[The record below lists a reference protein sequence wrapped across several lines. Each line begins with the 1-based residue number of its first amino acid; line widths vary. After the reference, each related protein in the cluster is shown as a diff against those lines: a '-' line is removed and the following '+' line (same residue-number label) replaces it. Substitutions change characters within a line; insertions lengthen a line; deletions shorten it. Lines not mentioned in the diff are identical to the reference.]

1 VGAHFP
7 RGQPTLLCWVPKRPC
22 SVYGGEESW
31 LVFACWLAATALN
44 GRTPCGLAL
53 CGVSVWKARWAHTS
67 LAGNQH
73 CFVGCLNVR
82 VRSTEAKSP
91 GDPIAYWGIRI
102 VLPDGHALRA
112 PNGCVGVYAWLSSC
126 CALVLCFGFMHTFG
140 NLRIGSPP
148 SVCPEHSTCVL
159 RPWLR
164 WDCATGFGHARPGL
178 DLMSP
183 EHVGP
188 PTLSFFH

>member
-1 VGAHFP
+1 
-7 RGQPTLLCWVPKRPC
+7 L
-22 SVYGGEESW
+22 
-31 LVFACWLAATALN
+31 
-44 GRTPCGLAL
+44 
-53 CGVSVWKARWAHTS
+53 WAHTS

-82 VRSTEAKSP
+82 VRSTEVKSP

-164 WDCATGFGHARPGL
+164 
-178 DLMSP
+178 
-183 EHVGP
+183 
-188 PTLSFFH
+188 